1 MVTLF
6 VDNNSTILLMKNPG
20 FHGRNKHINTKY
32 HFIQECVERGSKGIF
47 FAMAGE
53 APTYNFHIYI
63 PKKDTYSYTTFKAQ
77 KRKAKEIK

>member
-1 MVTLF
+1 
-6 VDNNSTILLMKNPG
+6 
-20 FHGRNKHINTKY
+20 
-32 HFIQECVERGSKGIF
+32 
-47 FAMAGE
+47 MAGE